1 MTTEEALKH
10 DPTLTP
16 DEAAELVEAVNRYA
30 PPRPR
35 LTEAQERARGE
46 LAQRLADGE
55 APPFSLFM

>member
-10 DPTLTP
+10 DPTLT
-16 DEAAELVEAVNRYA
+16 EEQAAELAKAVSRYTT
-30 PPRPR
+30 PRPR

-55 APPFSLFM
+55 NVPFSLFL